1 MEHRDC
7 DTVLFTISMDRKGYL
22 DKALRGTRR
31 GTIAKVS
38 NFERKY

>member
-22 DKALRGTRR
+22 DKTLRFRVGVALLTKFQ
-31 GTIAKVS
+31 IL
-38 NFERKY
+38 